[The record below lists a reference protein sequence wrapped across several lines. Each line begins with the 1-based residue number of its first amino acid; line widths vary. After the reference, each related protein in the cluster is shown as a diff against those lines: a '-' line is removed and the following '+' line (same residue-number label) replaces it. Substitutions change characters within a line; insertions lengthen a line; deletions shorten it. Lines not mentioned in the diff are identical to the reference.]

1 MKFYAIRENHLF
13 VKAYRGGNKA
23 VMRDIILYVLTDRHA
38 YLLKKQ
44 NPEKKKINRIG
55 ITATKTVGGAVVRSR
70 VRRIIRAGYSEML
83 RENAVKSGYLVVIVA
98 RPSAAKAKSSEI
110 AAELTYGMKKLGMI
124 IFSGTG
130 EKVEKAEK
138 ERPSEKAENHEKE
151 KAEYHEK
158 SEKSE
163 KSEEKS

>member
-83 RENAVKSGYLVVIVA
+83 RENAVKCGYLIVIVA
-98 RPSAAKAKSSEI
+98 RPSAAKAKSNEI
-110 AAELTYGMKKLGMI
+110 SAELTYGMKKLGMI
-124 IFSGTG
+124 ISDTG
-130 EKVEKAEK
+130 GAVEKAEK
-138 ERPSEKAENHEKE
+138 AEKAENHENE
-151 KAEYHEK
+151 NENREK

-163 KSEEKS
+163 KKS

>member
-130 EKVEKAEK
+130 EKVEK
-138 ERPSEKAENHEKE
+138 SENHEKE

-163 KSEEKS
+163 EKS

>member
-70 VRRIIRAGYSEML
+70 VRRIIRAGYFEML
-83 RENAVKSGYLVVIVA
+83 RENAVKCGYLIVIVA
-98 RPSAAKAKSSEI
+98 RPSAAKAKSNEI
-110 AAELTYGMKKLGMI
+110 SAELTYGMKKLGMI
-124 IFSGTG
+124 ISGTG
-130 EKVEKAEK
+130 EKVEKAENH
-138 ERPSEKAENHEKE
+138 ENHEN
-151 KAEYHEK
+151 EK

-163 KSEEKS
+163 KKS

>member
-83 RENAVKSGYLVVIVA
+83 GKNAVKSGYLIVIVA
-98 RPSAAKAKSSEI
+98 RPSAAKAKSTEI
-110 AAELTYGMKKLGMI
+110 AEELTYGMRKLGMI
-124 IFSGTG
+124 LSEAGESGG
-130 EKVEKAEK
+130 SSVK
-138 ERPSEKAENHEKE
+138 SEKAENHEK
-151 KAEYHEK
+151 
-158 SEKSE
+158 SV